1 MRPIASGASG
11 ARVARVVWSMY
22 TVWHARSPRK
32 ESYLTKTFNR
42 RLTVRVDIYTY
53 TVIKQLRRP
62 LTVTLYIYSP
72 TVINRHV
79 CELYHLTALSS
90 SDH

>member
-11 ARVARVVWSMY
+11 AIDTIVVLSMY
-22 TVWHARSPRK
+22 TVWHARSTRK

-53 TVIKQLRRP
+53 TVTP
-62 LTVTLYIYSP
+62 IY
-72 TVINRHV
+72 
-79 CELYHLTALSS
+79 TALL
-90 SDH
+90 